1 MTAMT
6 KAIGRPTI
14 RTPEIVEDILRRLS
28 DGEPLAAICRTPG
41 YPHPSTFRDWANG
54 DEELS
59 RRFARAREDGFDA
72 IAQSAMEIA
81 DLPPVYAQSEGGSR
95 IDTGDVANRKLQ
107 IETRL
112 KLLAKWDP
120 KRYGE
125 KVQLDGPSAGGAHI
139 LQVVTGVPDDDA
151 AD

>member
-14 RTPEIVEDILRRLS
+14 RTPEMVDDIIERLS
-28 DGEPLAAICRTPG
+28 NGEPLAAICRTPG
-41 YPHPSTFRDWANG
+41 YPHPSTFRDWVNT

-72 IAQSAMEIA
+72 IAEEAVEIA
-81 DLPPVYAQSEGGSR
+81 DQEPGYATSEGGSR
-95 IDTGDVANRKLQ
+95 VDPGEVAHRKLR

-120 KRYGE
+120 KRYGDKLE
-125 KVQLDGPSAGGAHI
+125 LAGDPKAPLTVQVVKLTDGGA
-139 LQVVTGVPDDDA
+139 Q
-151 AD
+151 